1 MGASPDDA
9 GRVRSGLRLGLPLAI
24 AAALSFGMSGAWARG
39 LIDAGWTPGAAV
51 TVRIWVAALVL
62 LLPTLIALRGQWR
75 LLRRN
80 AGVIVAYGL
89 LAVTATQL
97 FYFQAVAVMD
107 VGLALLIEYT
117 APIAVVLWLWMRRG
131 EKPTGR
137 SIIGAVIAF
146 IGLVLMLDVLSGR
159 IVDVGGV
166 LWAFGAM
173 VGAAAYFILSDKS
186 DTGLPPI
193 ALAGAGL
200 LVGAVGL
207 SVAGLIGIL
216 PMAWSTDDVTYRF
229 GSVPWFVPVL
239 AIGIIATAL
248 AYVLG
253 IASTRLLGSRLAS
266 FIALAEVVAAL
277 LFGWMLL
284 GQLPNLLQGL
294 GAALV
299 LAGVVVVKLG
309 EPVVAEAGDPV
320 LAPPGEQPVEA
331 LEVADSSD
339 ETGRDG
345 ARTGTSSSTAS
356 DADEGSAIDG

>member
-1 MGASPDDA
+1 MATLTNDSA
-9 GRVRSGLRLGLPLAI
+9 VRSGLRLGLPLAI
-24 AAALSFGMSGAWARG
+24 GAALAFGMSGAWARG

-62 LLPTLIALRGQWR
+62 LVPTIVALRGRWH

-80 AGVIVAYGL
+80 VGTIIAYGL

-117 APIAVVLWLWMRRG
+117 APIAVVLWLWVRRG
-131 EKPTGR
+131 ERPTGR
-137 SIIGAVIAF
+137 SVVGAAIAF
-146 IGLVLMLDVLSGR
+146 VGLVLMLDVLSGR
-159 IVDVGGV
+159 SVDLGGI

-173 VGAAAYFILSDKS
+173 IGAAAYFLLSGKD
-186 DTGLPPI
+186 DTGMPPI

-200 LVGAVGL
+200 LIGAVGL
-207 SVAGLIGIL
+207 TAAGLVGVVPI
-216 PMAWSTDDVTYRF
+216 AWNTDDVVYRF
-229 GSVPWFVPVL
+229 GVVPWFVPVL
-239 AIGIIATAL
+239 AIGLIATAL

-277 LFGWMLL
+277 LFGWLLL
-284 GQLPNLLQGL
+284 GQLPNAVQGL

-299 LAGVVVVKLG
+299 LSGVVVVKLG
-309 EPVVAEAGDPV
+309 EPVASRAGDPS
-320 LAPPGEQPVEA
+320 LAVEA
-331 LEVADSSD
+331 EGAA
-339 ETGRDG
+339 ET
-345 ARTGTSSSTAS
+345 S
-356 DADEGSAIDG
+356 

>member
-1 MGASPDDA
+1 MRTLTDDT
-9 GRVRSGLRLGLPLAI
+9 RVRSGLRLGLPLAI
-24 AAALSFGMSGAWARG
+24 AAAFAFGMSGAWARG

-62 LLPTLIALRGQWR
+62 LVPAAIALRGRWM

-80 AGVIVAYGL
+80 LGMIAAYGL

-131 EKPTGR
+131 EKPTRR
-137 SIIGAVIAF
+137 SILGALIAF
-146 IGLVLMLDVLSGR
+146 AGLVLMLDVLSGR
-159 IVDVGGV
+159 SVDVGGI

-173 VGAAAYFILSDKS
+173 IGAAAYFVLSGRS

-193 ALAGAGL
+193 ALAGSGL

-207 SVAGLIGIL
+207 TVAGAVGIL
-216 PMAWSTDDVTYRF
+216 PIAWNTDDVTYRF
-229 GSVPWFVPVL
+229 GTVSWFVPVL

-277 LFGWMLL
+277 LFGWLLL

-294 GAALV
+294 GAVLV

-309 EPVVAEAGDPV
+309 EPAASVSGDPV
-320 LAPPGEQPVEA
+320 LDFA
-331 LEVADSSD
+331 
-339 ETGRDG
+339 ETP
-345 ARTGTSSSTAS
+345 
-356 DADEGSAIDG
+356 